1 MLFGRAAVH
10 TNTGHIVQNTNHPHD
25 GVHSGL
31 STGHLT
37 GAGSIVRKPPSANL
51 PYGLE
56 HSVLTMVQK
65 LLEGALFDFAKKW
78 APHFLHEILGFTA
91 PEQGELS
98 AWAPALQRYKGDLL
112 YAFKNMNNTK
122 SADGFLAILTR
133 LHELRHVAV
142 HRLVVGTH
150 GLRRFLP
157 DALEV
162 TGAILQDVPRH
173 QKLRAI
179 EWALWRPQEIDLQE
193 VLSKP
198 EEEFA
203 KLSLP
208 QRDNFVRF
216 AEITGPWSCPGTRRG
231 PMPFGQPCPS
241 AFQGG
246 PIEPKPKRK
255 RGRSPTP
262 EPKRRPRVK
271 RLKAPG
277 EVVDLTNDD
286 EKEHATLAG
295 SRDVIDLTED

>member
-1 MLFGRAAVH
+1 M
-10 TNTGHIVQNTNHPHD
+10 N
-25 GVHSGL
+25 HSGL
-31 STGHLT
+31 STGRLT
-37 GAGSIVRKPPSANL
+37 RARRTAQEPPSANL

-56 HSVLTMVQK
+56 HSVLTTVQK
-65 LLEGALFDFAKKW
+65 LLEGALFDFAKAW
-78 APHFLHEILGFTA
+78 APRLLHEVLGFTA

-98 AWAPALQRYKGDLL
+98 AWAPALHKYKGDLL

-142 HRLVVGTH
+142 HRQVVGTH

-179 EWALWRPQEIDLQE
+179 EWALWKPQDIDLQE

-198 EEEFA
+198 EEEFV

-208 QRDNFVRF
+208 KRDDFVRF
-216 AEITGPWSCPGTRRG
+216 AEITGLWSCPGTRRG
-231 PMPFGQPCPS
+231 LMAFGQPCPP

-246 PIEPKPKRK
+246 PIESKPKRK
-255 RGRSPTP
+255 RGRSPSP

-271 RLKAPG
+271 RLKVPR
-277 EVVDLTNDD
+277 EVVDLTSDD
-286 EKEHATLAG
+286 EKETI
-295 SRDVIDLTED
+295 SSKTVIDLTED